1 MNQFTLTM
9 IKTPEMGGRLVYRFS
24 ICFLFAL
31 LLLSG
36 CGPVRDMYNK
46 YEADK
51 EFEERA
57 ESGDIESQYELGR
70 RYSNKKDSANL
81 AIYWLCRAATQ
92 GHTGAQYTLAGL
104 YERRANQ
111 SSATSLRRQQTLGD
125 HASAYYWYTAA
136 AAQGHEQAFTARERL
151 GSKMTPESVAEAKRR
166 ARTWR
171 QAQCIK

>member
-1 MNQFTLTM
+1 M
-9 IKTPEMGGRLVYRFS
+9 IRTPELGERLVYKVT
-24 ICFLFAL
+24 IGFLFVFL
-31 LLLSG
+31 LISG
-36 CGPVRDMYNK
+36 CGPVKEMYNK
-46 YEADK
+46 YETDK
-51 EFEERA
+51 ELEDRA
-57 ESGDIESQYELGR
+57 ESGHIESQYELGR
-70 RYSNKKDSANL
+70 KYSNKKDSANL

-111 SSATSLRRQQTLGD
+111 SYATSLRKQQTLGD